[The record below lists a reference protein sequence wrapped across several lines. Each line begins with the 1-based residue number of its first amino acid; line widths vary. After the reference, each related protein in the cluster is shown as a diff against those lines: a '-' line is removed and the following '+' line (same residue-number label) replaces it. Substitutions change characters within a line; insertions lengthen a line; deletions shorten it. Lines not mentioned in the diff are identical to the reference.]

1 MIMWQKRFGA
11 LLGSLV
17 ALLGIIISLGFG
29 HMAMPTNSMPNMAS
43 DKTTVSQ
50 CQSSCGSNAASDLST
65 VPQATNPQDKEPVPF
80 ETYYLAF
87 MGVGWSLV
95 LLFGFYLVWHLRWE
109 PPDLT
114 LLHAVYRI

>member
-43 DKTTVSQ
+43 DKTTVSL
-50 CQSSCGSNAASDLST
+50 SHRPLIPKIKSLFPSRRITWPLWELVGRWSC
-65 VPQATNPQDKEPVPF
+65 
-80 ETYYLAF
+80 
-87 MGVGWSLV
+87 
-95 LLFGFYLVWHLRWE
+95 YLVF
-109 PPDLT
+109 
-114 LLHAVYRI
+114 I

>member
-11 LLGSLV
+11 LLGSVIPLF
-17 ALLGIIISLGFG
+17 GIIISLGYG
-29 HMAMPTNSMPNMAS
+29 HMAMPANAMPNMAS
-43 DKTTVSQ
+43 DKTNVSQ
-50 CQSSCGSNAASDLST
+50 CQSSCGIAASELGT
-65 VPQATNPQDKEPVPF
+65 VPQAANPQYKEPIPF
-80 ETYYLAF
+80 ETHQLGF

-95 LLFGFYLVWHLRWE
+95 LLFSFYLVWHLRWE